1 MRGGEKARNQL
12 IHELVKLR
20 QQIAESHTSKIERRY
35 SAKKILAHD
44 CSLLALYDTVID
56 LISLLDVDELMEII
70 IARCAGL
77 VEAKHGF
84 FYLYNSE
91 ADALELKKALG
102 FYRKHIGYHVQKGA
116 GLAGKVLQTGRPM
129 AVNDY
134 QSWEGRHWDPRWKSI
149 RAITALPL
157 TFEGEVMGVFGL
169 VHTEERKK
177 FGSDDMAVLTC
188 FAALANIAL
197 TNEKLTARLHREAER
212 RKQVEKELRRGH
224 EHLQETFAATINALA
239 LTIES
244 KDPYTA
250 AHQQWVTQL
259 ACAIAGGI
267 GLAKEQ
273 VEGIRM
279 AGLIHDIG
287 KMRVPIEFLN
297 KPGRLSEIEYNA
309 IKMHPQS
316 GYDIVRE
323 IQFPWPV
330 AQIVLQHHERMDG
343 SGYPQGLSG
352 QQILMEARILAV
364 ADVVESMASPRPYR
378 DVYGIEIA
386 LAEILKNRAIL
397 YDPDVVDACLK
408 AFQEN
413 GFQFEYK
420 DR

>member
-1 MRGGEKARNQL
+1 
-12 IHELVKLR
+12 
-20 QQIAESHTSKIERRY
+20 
-35 SAKKILAHD
+35 
-44 CSLLALYDTVID
+44 
-56 LISLLDVDELMEII
+56 
-70 IARCAGL
+70 
-77 VEAKHGF
+77 
-84 FYLYNSE
+84 
-91 ADALELKKALG
+91 
-102 FYRKHIGYHVQKGA
+102 
-116 GLAGKVLQTGRPM
+116 
-129 AVNDY
+129 
-134 QSWEGRHWDPRWKSI
+134 
-149 RAITALPL
+149 
-157 TFEGEVMGVFGL
+157 MGVFGL

-197 TNEKLTARLHREAER
+197 TNGKLTARLHREAER
-212 RKQVEKELRRGH
+212 RKQAEKELLRGH

-259 ACAIAGGI
+259 ACTIAGI
-267 GLAKEQ
+267 MDLAKEQ
-273 VEGIRM
+273 VDGIRM

-323 IQFPWPV
+323 IRFPWPV

-352 QQILMEARILAV
+352 QQILLEARILAV

-386 LAEILKNRAIL
+386 LAEILKNRGIL